1 MKNYLNMYYIKINNE
16 INESKNEVSKTTILD
31 IHGSKYNVEYTIN
44 NSEKTLKNYV
54 EGKKVVSPLEGKVY
68 LTKKSSQNAL
78 VVGDKIN
85 KGDTICYIESMKVIN
100 AIKTEHSGEI
110 VQICFSNG
118 DEILDDDILFVLK

>member
-1 MKNYLNMYYIKINNE
+1 M
-16 INESKNEVSKTTILD
+16 
-31 IHGSKYNVEYTIN
+31 
-44 NSEKTLKNYV
+44 
-54 EGKKVVSPLEGKVY
+54 
-68 LTKKSSQNAL
+68 